1 MISLY
6 LTAIL
11 AIACT
16 LKNSSASNLSTG
28 TVIKTDS
35 STRIREAS
43 LINLL
48 AKPTG
53 KLLTGYFTYI
63 GYSDPDC
70 KFVSTATSSKLNTC
84 TPSSVGSSFI
94 LTANSTTLFTAVYAD
109 LSCSSS
115 DFYAPSSFALQVCG
129 PGYRSY
135 LLTPSLPEVK
145 SSEPLLLSRWAR
157 WFCSILQPHT
167 AIGNMFSCPSSAFTA
182 IPAPVARQC
191 PSTKNISRH
200 QATA

>member
-1 MISLY
+1 MISRH
-6 LTAIL
+6 LTAFL

-16 LKNSSASNLSTG
+16 LINSSASNLATG
-28 TVIKTDS
+28 TDTKKDS
-35 STRIREAS
+35 STRISKSS

-53 KLLTGYFTYI
+53 KLLNGYFTYI

-70 KFVSTATSSKLNTC
+70 KFVGTATSSKLNTC

-115 DFYAPSSFALQVCG
+115 DFFAPSSFALQVCG

-135 LLTPSLPEVK
+135 LLTPTLPDIK
-145 SSEPLLLSRWAR
+145 SSEPLLLSR
-157 WFCSILQPHT
+157 
-167 AIGNMFSCPSSAFTA
+167 
-182 IPAPVARQC
+182 
-191 PSTKNISRH
+191 
-200 QATA
+200 